1 MSEKTDKVARGF
13 FSIVEWVGFCVLVLL
28 ATVTPLFFV
37 PTVIF
42 RSYVIE
48 GAEIIMSKWVFIQ
61 GVVMLAGI
69 VGGVALLGPAW
80 RRYWSPAFLPALF
93 LVLFLFWAAICILV
107 NPVPG
112 YALNEWMPRFGLGI
126 CALLGVMFLTGWRRC
141 RMMVIGMLITAT
153 LVGAIG
159 VIGGLGV
166 REINRFV
173 YGGDP
178 RDAIEMYQERGI
190 TRQIQGGM
198 VSSGTVSTLGNP
210 EYAGTFSA
218 AMAVLATMVLFDW
231 VPRTRRRVLWRSLLV
246 PLIGLLLL
254 HLMLTSSRQAW
265 VTIFLCGL
273 LRVFL
278 LLDVPRRWMAA
289 GFCVLLGVVVI
300 GGLYP
305 ALLIGGLLLAV
316 ALGWSYREGRL
327 LPFIRSADR
336 FNVILVSSLITVI
349 FFGLVAFSVPGP
361 WNTTGVRVL
370 QRFASLT
377 DRRDDSLRERMLMY
391 AVASDVTWRNPVFG
405 AGPGRYGN
413 EYLPTLARLTQRDE
427 SGAVLEARRRTVGY
441 LAVQSHNDYLQIAS
455 ETGVPGIVLF
465 LSMLLAIFF
474 GLDRV
479 RRRGGWPGAVALAL
493 MVMLAGFCSIMMTSF
508 PLQVPGRATIFW
520 SLIGTCLGLLA
531 ASGDDSEEGPP
542 GEPSS

>member
-1 MSEKTDKVARGF
+1 MKETTDKVGRGL
-13 FSIVEWVGFCVLVLL
+13 FSIVEWVGFVILVLL
-28 ATVTPLFFV
+28 AVITPLFFV

-61 GVVMLAGI
+61 GMVMLAGV
-69 VGGVALLGPAW
+69 VGGLALLGPAW
-80 RRYWSPAFLPALF
+80 RRYWSPAFLPALSLALF
-93 LVLFLFWAAICILV
+93 LVWAAICILI

-112 YALNEWMPRFGLGI
+112 HSFNEWMPRLGLGI
-126 CALLGVMFLTGWRRC
+126 CALLGVMFLPNWRRC
-141 RMMVIGMLITAT
+141 RVMVVGMLVTAT

-190 TRQIQGGM
+190 TRQVQGGM
-198 VSSGTVSTLGNP
+198 VSSGSVSTLGNP

-231 VPRTRRRVLWRSLLV
+231 VPRTRRRLLWRSLLV

-254 HLMLTSSRQAW
+254 HLVLTSSRQAW

-278 LLDVPRRWMAA
+278 LLDIPRRLLAG
-289 GFCVLLGVVVI
+289 GFCLLLAVTVI
-300 GGLYP
+300 GGLIP
-305 ALLIGGLLLAV
+305 AMVLGALFLAG
-316 ALGWSYREGRL
+316 ALFWSYRAGTL
-327 LPFIRSADR
+327 LPFIRTADR
-336 FNVILVSSLITVI
+336 FNVILVSSLLIVI
-349 FFGLVAFSVPGP
+349 FTGLVAFSVPGP
-361 WNTTGVRVL
+361 WNTSGVRVL
-370 QRFASLT
+370 QRFASLM

-413 EYLPTLARLTQRDE
+413 EYLPTLARLSQRDE
-427 SGAVLEARRRTVGY
+427 SGAILDARRRTVGY
-441 LAVQSHNDYLQIAS
+441 LAVQSHNDYLQIAA
-455 ETGVPGIVLF
+455 ETGIPGIVLF
-465 LSMLLAIFF
+465 LTMLLSIFY

-479 RRRGGWPGAVALAL
+479 RRRGGWPGAIALAL

-508 PLQVPGRATIFW
+508 PLQVPGRSTIFW

-531 ASGDDSEEGPP
+531 GSEGQEEEGTS
-542 GEPSS
+542 GEPDS